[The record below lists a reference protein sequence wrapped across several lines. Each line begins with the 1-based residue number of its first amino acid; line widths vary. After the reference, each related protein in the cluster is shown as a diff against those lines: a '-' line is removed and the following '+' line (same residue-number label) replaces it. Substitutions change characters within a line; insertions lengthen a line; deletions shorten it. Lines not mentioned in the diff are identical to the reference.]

1 MNIIICALV
10 LLLQLYKE
18 DIDNFGKLVEYPI
31 PPKCMISVYGS
42 PTSGT
47 EPMLHYAIPLD
58 GVLRPVTLFIHRSL
72 RNTPPGK
79 IMFINIYTMS
89 YNIY

>member
-1 MNIIICALV
+1 MNIMMCISFI
-10 LLLQLYKE
+10 LLQLYRE

-79 IMFINIYTMS
+79 IMIINTYNMS